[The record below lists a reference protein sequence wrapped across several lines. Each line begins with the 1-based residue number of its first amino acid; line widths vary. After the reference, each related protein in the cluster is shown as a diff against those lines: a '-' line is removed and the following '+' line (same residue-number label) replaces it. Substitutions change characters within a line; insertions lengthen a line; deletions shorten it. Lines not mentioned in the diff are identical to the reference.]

1 MNNDDELSNLEN
13 DVDYSDNE
21 EEDDEENQKQ
31 LVNNYIIDEDDE
43 DKDDDMIDEAYE
55 EYLQKVAD
63 TINHEIFGPREEV
76 DEVYQ
81 LEPGYWIARMLAG
94 N

>member
-1 MNNDDELSNLEN
+1 MNNDDDLLSNLEN
-13 DVDYSDNE
+13 DVDYNE
-21 EEDDEENQKQ
+21 EDEENQNQ
-31 LVNNYIIDEDDE
+31 FVNNYVDDEKEERDDDIIDEE
-43 DKDDDMIDEAYE
+43 YE

-63 TINHEIFGPREEV
+63 TINHEIFGTREEV